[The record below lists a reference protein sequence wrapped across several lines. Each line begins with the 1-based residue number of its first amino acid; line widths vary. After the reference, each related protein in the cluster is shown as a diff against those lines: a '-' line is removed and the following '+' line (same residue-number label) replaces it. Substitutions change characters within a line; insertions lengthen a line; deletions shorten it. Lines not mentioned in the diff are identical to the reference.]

1 MTQFLPVQSMKMCRR
16 ETQIS
21 RVGQDHDS
29 QKLYWFF
36 HNKNSIFY
44 ANIRVLQCL
53 KSYTQSMVL
62 LDVFIIRPL
71 LVLRTTKENRGGTG
85 SKNTIV
91 LHRRHNQNH
100 GSRRIQYFFLISR
113 RIILENHDSLEKKT
127 SYFTFHGKKLC
138 HSRITKTPLTTLECR
153 SFFRLMS

>member
-113 RIILENHDSLEKKT
+113 RIILENHDSLEKKQAI
-127 SYFTFHGKKLC
+127 SHFTGNNYAIHGSLKHPLPPSSVG
-138 HSRITKTPLTTLECR
+138 HSLG
-153 SFFRLMS
+153 